1 MIGSLL
7 PLLLSIQAP
16 AATAAAVPSLSERYP
31 PSRPGMVYDPV
42 TETYLPAIGWTPP
55 NARKTQQPTGPQMH
69 FYRAGQKIG
78 EVPVRR

>member
-16 AATAAAVPSLSERYP
+16 VATAAVPSLSERYP

-55 NARKTQQPTGPQMH
+55 NAQKTQPTGPQMH